1 MELLRSLS
9 VSAKIVMHVWHLLLY
24 ATTFPRGH
32 GVFIDSCSLIFF
44 FDVGFFI
51 FVQLLLCSTLED
63 TEKFGAPSLFFSPF
77 FLVISDA
84 SIMSAVFLSNGL
96 SKRPFPN
103 L

>member
-1 MELLRSLS
+1 MAP
-9 VSAKIVMHVWHLLLY
+9 SALCNH
-24 ATTFPRGH
+24 FPQGPRG
-32 GVFIDSCSLIFF
+32 VYRQLLIDFF